1 MIGTIRAQNVIAMTM
16 SGLLKRLV
24 FKMKYK
30 LVVEKN
36 KNDGNFTIWK
46 IDNYGVYYPILNAD
60 EELLKK
66 IAKKLK
72 EAGF

>member
-1 MIGTIRAQNVIAMTM
+1 
-16 SGLLKRLV
+16 
-24 FKMKYK
+24 MKYK

>member
-1 MIGTIRAQNVIAMTM
+1 MIGSIRAENVIAMTM
-16 SGLLKRLV
+16 LGLLKRLV

-30 LVVEKN
+30 LDVKKN
-36 KNDGNFTIWK
+36 KDGNFTIWK
-46 IDNYGVYYPILNAD
+46 IDNYGVHYPILNAD

-72 EAGF
+72 KAGF